1 MACAVQLAGR
11 DRLGCVLTVFGVVGL
26 ELDQVAAGF
35 VLFCVV
41 GGVGRVC
48 VSQVVVCLEKLNVV
62 GLVCAPVE
70 AAL

>member
-41 GGVGRVC
+41 GGVGRVS
-48 VSQVVVCLEKLNVV
+48 VSQVVVLVR
-62 GLVCAPVE
+62 GLSGE
-70 AAL
+70 A